1 MNSTTIASLVLGSG
15 GLLTGAGLIWKIVV
29 ELLDRRRSVDK
40 QEGEIKLDTAT
51 ERRIAA
57 EAAQINSDVAI
68 AQQNWWKEQFDAVRT
83 ELVEEQRLRRALSK
97 WASDHQ
103 EWDQRA
109 WTLALKADPDCP
121 PPPELEYEQ

>member
-1 MNSTTIASLVLGSG
+1 MNAATIASLVLGSG
-15 GLLTGAGLIWKIVV
+15 GLLTGIGLIWKILI
-29 ELLDRRRSVDK
+29 EILDRRRSINK

-68 AQQNWWKEQFDAVRT
+68 AQQSWWKEQFDAVRS
-83 ELVEEQRLRRALSK
+83 ELVVEQRIRKALER
-97 WASDHQ
+97 WAAEHQ

-109 WTLALKADPDCP
+109 WIHALTTDPTFP
-121 PPPELEYEQ
+121 PPPQLEKTT

>member
-1 MNSTTIASLVLGSG
+1 MNASTIASLVLGSG
-15 GLLTGAGLIWKIVV
+15 GLLTGVGLIWKLIV
-29 ELLDRRRSVDK
+29 ELLDRNRAVDK

-83 ELVEEQRLRRALSK
+83 ELVVVQSRNKALEK
-97 WASDHQ
+97 WATEH
-103 EWDQRA
+103 EKWDQRA
-109 WTLALKADPDCP
+109 WTLALKSDPDYP
-121 PPPELEYEQ
+121 SPPELEHND